1 MPIANALPK
10 TVSKLMR
17 STTPCAPSNRLNS
30 TKDKVTGGKY
40 NKNSEWVCLHP
51 DEASELDKLINQLS
65 KYVSHCKRRDDG
77 CKLKA
82 LRNKGI
88 RVGSLEARRLRPRA
102 PNAWS
107 NKPTTWLMTNDFE
120 RVLRQ
125 YEQAYPEFAFLGASP
140 IDFEKPF
147 GNSCVWPEMCKFTLR
162 KAAEQGKTKIG
173 LVFNEDYHYQKG
185 SHWICAFLD
194 IPKKVFYFIDS
205 VGNPIPKEVKDFA
218 ERLSEESEE
227 LYGEKIKLVVSTMPH
242 QRGNNQCGMYC
253 LFFIISLLTE
263 TATYE
268 ELMSERIPDG
278 AMHELRRFLFRHTP
292 NIQPQIRNTSQR
304 VNKTQKT
311 KKGKSKRGKTQ
322 RRAKSKSS
330 RRQRTTSKRR

>member
-1 MPIANALPK
+1 MPIPNTLPK
-10 TVSKLMR
+10 TVSQLMR
-17 STTPCAPSNRLNS
+17 STTPCAPSDSLNS

-40 NKNSEWVCLHP
+40 NKNSGWICLKH
-51 DEASELDKLINQLS
+51 DEAEQLDQLITQLS

-82 LRNKGI
+82 LRDKGVN
-88 RVGSLEARRLRPRA
+88 VGALESRRLRPRA

-107 NKPTTWLMTNDFE
+107 KKPTTWLMTGDFE

-185 SHWICAFLD
+185 SHWICAFLN

-218 ERLSEESEE
+218 KRLSEESEE
-227 LYGEKIKLVVSTMPH
+227 LYGDKIKLVVSTMPH

-268 ELMSERIPDG
+268 ELMRERIPDG
-278 AMHELRRFLFRHTP
+278 AMHELRRFLFRHIP
-292 NIQPQIRNTSQR
+292 HIQTDKSQIPQKIK
-304 VNKTQKT
+304 KTQKA
-311 KKGKSKRGKTQ
+311 KKGKAKRGKTQ
-322 RRAKSKSS
+322 RKGKSESS
-330 RRQRTTSKRR
+330 RRRRTTSKRK